1 MTGKALLSTTM
12 GELNKENRPWYFEYR
27 LKQIL
32 EYATIWKA
40 IVVLDEAD
48 VFLEGREE
56 MPTGGAERNAL
67 VAGTLYDS
75 LIVALSLTCF
85 PQCSSGILST
95 SLVLCSSPQIE

>member
-1 MTGKALLSTTM
+1 M

-48 VFLEGREE
+48 VFLEARED
-56 MPTGGAERNAL
+56 MPAGGVERNAL
-67 VAGTLYDS
+67 VAGLLYDS
-75 LIVALSLTCF
+75 LIIILTLTRF
-85 PQCSSGILST
+85 
-95 SLVLCSSPQIE
+95 